1 MVIGAGLPDE
11 FAGCRI
17 QRVKV
22 SNDVAEVGGGDA
34 FRTAFTQ
41 RDTGSDFST
50 RSVGPTDTAGFQV
63 KGIDGAVLTAY
74 KHSPHGDRR
83 LGSGAGG
90 CRETKAPLQ
99 LKIVDLRPIEAGGFS

>member
-11 FAGCRI
+11 FAGCGI

-50 RSVGPTDTAGFQV
+50 RSVGPADTTGLQI
-63 KGIDGAVLTAY
+63 KGIDGAVLAAY
-74 KHSPHGDRR
+74 EHGAHGNRR
-83 LGSGAGG
+83 LGSGAGR
-90 CRETKAPLQ
+90 CWKTKAPLQ
-99 LKIVDLRPIEAGGFS
+99 LKISNL